1 MLKAIKWNIGM
12 VVSLLYLDPAFC
24 YNPQLLDSHADSF
37 NEYIWTKNPISIKQI
52 QDNLDFLDDE
62 TDESYIRQYTSKSV
76 FSQYESKVDSAS
88 NEGIKNFF
96 HNCKKIYEANE
107 EIDPATQASVQM
119 IFERVFQKY
128 EKHSDLLAST
138 SHLLPIIAQAD
149 DESKKALGKIKRPA
163 LTPQGLFDDLPS
175 EYQKKVIIIIN
186 SIATNFFPEV
196 HQGKLSL
203 EELSSKCGAPLKELE
218 TTYNEYLHSK

>member
-1 MLKAIKWNIGM
+1 MM
-12 VVSLLYLDPAFC
+12 
-24 YNPQLLDSHADSF
+24 
-37 NEYIWTKNPISIKQI
+37 
-52 QDNLDFLDDE
+52 NL
-62 TDESYIRQYTSKSV
+62 
-76 FSQYESKVDSAS
+76 
-88 NEGIKNFF
+88 
-96 HNCKKIYEANE
+96 
-107 EIDPATQASVQM
+107 
-119 IFERVFQKY
+119 
-128 EKHSDLLAST
+128 
-138 SHLLPIIAQAD
+138 
-149 DESKKALGKIKRPA
+149 KKALGKIKRPA